1 MVPTTSTL
9 PVLPSLSTLGGERNV
24 RFRRRQ
30 SGPLEPALACP
41 VGDRPSRPS
50 GSSPSLWGHVTESRY
65 ISRRQGK
72 SCSSAAGRLR
82 SDAVGTSPSAISLAE
97 HRVEFGV
104 GPDLPDLLR
113 AAAGDG
119 DLGSP
124 MQRL

>member
-1 MVPTTSTL
+1 MVLFGDWIATKNGMLDTL
-9 PVLPSLSTLGGERNV
+9 RAMIESGEIAHAALSG
-24 RFRRRQ
+24 
-30 SGPLEPALACP
+30 C
-41 VGDRPSRPS
+41 
-50 GSSPSLWGHVTESRY
+50 
-65 ISRRQGK
+65 RQGR

-82 SDAVGTSPSAISLAE
+82 SGAAGTSPSAISLAE

-124 MQRL
+124 LQRLLA